1 MQPPGPVELTPV
13 HLRRPS
19 PRVLRRRLQRT
30 IRTFGPRLGPLVAQ
44 SVIGREVTTPE
55 IARQVRRSF
64 AQLGA
69 TYVKLGQLV
78 ASAPGVF
85 GPEVSSEF
93 RTLLDSAHVVSL
105 SRVEEVIRK
114 DLGRPV
120 EEVFA
125 SFDPTP
131 IGCASIAVVH
141 RATLRDGRDVAV
153 KVTRPGIRRKIA
165 ADLAIMG
172 TILPR
177 LATRLSGGDASLVAP
192 LLSGLREQLSEE
204 LDLRNEARTMDHFRA
219 LIAEVGLDGVMIP
232 EVIAEASGERVLTME
247 LLDGVP
253 IDDLEAVE
261 ALGLDPT
268 PLLSTLVRTWFLT
281 TARDGVF
288 HGDVHAGN
296 LLLLRDGRMAILD
309 WGILG
314 RLEPETHEHFRSIIS
329 AALGDEEAWTRV
341 TTRVAEQIG
350 PILTA
355 RMGIAAEDVPLFV
368 RRVVEPL
375 LTAPF
380 GEVQLS
386 TLFLGPDAGEG
397 PGLGF
402 LRRDVP
408 SGDVPAAEL
417 PPVEFDRGMFL
428 LVKQLLYFE
437 RYGKM
442 YLGDVALLDDREFF
456 SKLVS

>member
-1 MQPPGPVELTPV
+1 MQPSGPVELTPV

-19 PRVLRRRLQRT
+19 PPVLRRRLQKT
-30 IRTFGPRLGPLVAQ
+30 LRTFGPRLAPLLAQ
-44 SVIGREVTTPE
+44 RVVGREVPTPA

-69 TYVKLGQLV
+69 TYVKLGQLI

-85 GPEVSSEF
+85 GPEVSTEF
-93 RTLLDSAHVVSL
+93 RALLDSAHTVPL
-105 SRVEEVIRK
+105 QRVQDVIRK
-114 DLGRPV
+114 DLGRPI
-120 EEVFA
+120 EDVFA

-141 RATLRDGRDVAV
+141 RATLCDGREVAV
-153 KVTRPGIRRKIA
+153 KVTRPGIRRKVA

-177 LATRLSGGDASLVAP
+177 LASRLSGGDASLVAP
-192 LLSGLREQLSEE
+192 LLEGLREQLSEE
-204 LDLRNEARTMDHFRA
+204 LDLRNEARTMDHFRG
-219 LIAEVGLDGVMIP
+219 LIDEVGLEGVMIP
-232 EVIAEASGERVLTME
+232 EVISEASGERVLTME

-261 ALGLDPT
+261 ELGLDPT
-268 PLLSTLVRTWFLT
+268 PLLSTLVRMWFLT

-296 LLLLRDGRMAILD
+296 LLLLRDGRMAVLD

-314 RLEPETHEHFRSIIS
+314 RLEPETHEHFRSIIA
-329 AALGDEEAWTRV
+329 AALGDEDAWARV
-341 TTRVAEQIG
+341 TTRVADQIG
-350 PILTA
+350 PMMTA
-355 RMGIAAEDVPLFV
+355 RLGIAPEDVPLFV

-386 TLFLGPDAGEG
+386 TLFLGPGADDG

-402 LRRDVP
+402 LRREAPGDP
-408 SGDVPAAEL
+408 SGAAL
-417 PPVEFDRGMFL
+417 PPIEFDRGMFL
-428 LVKQLLYFE
+428 LIKQLLYFE

-442 YLGDVALLDDREFF
+442 YLGDVALLDDHEFF
-456 SKLVS
+456 SRLVS

>member
-1 MQPPGPVELTPV
+1 M
-13 HLRRPS
+13 RRT
-19 PRVLRRRLQRT
+19 L
-30 IRTFGPRLGPLVAQ
+30 RTFGPRLAPLVAQ
-44 SVIGREVTTPE
+44 RAIGREVPTPV
-55 IARQVRRSF
+55 IAKQVRRSF

-69 TYVKLGQLV
+69 TYVKLGQLI

-85 GPEVSSEF
+85 GPEVSTEF
-93 RTLLDSAHVVSL
+93 RALLDSAHTVSL
-105 SRVEEVIRK
+105 ARVEDVIRK

-120 EEVFA
+120 GEVFE
-125 SFDPTP
+125 SFDPDP

-141 RATLRDGRDVAV
+141 RATLRDGREVAV
-153 KVTRPGIRRKIA
+153 KVTRPGIRRKVA

-177 LATRLSGGDASLVAP
+177 LASRLSGGDADLVEP
-192 LLSGLREQLSEE
+192 LLAGLREQLSEE
-204 LDLRNEARTMDHFRA
+204 LDLRNEARTMEHFRA
-219 LIAEVGLDGVMIP
+219 LIDEVGLTGVMIP

-247 LLDGVP
+247 LLDGVA
-253 IDDLEAVE
+253 IDDLEAIE
-261 ALGLDPT
+261 ELGIDPT
-268 PLLSTLVRTWFLT
+268 PLLSALVRTWFLT

-314 RLEPETHEHFRSIIS
+314 RLEPDTHEHFRSIIS

-350 PILTA
+350 PLLTA
-355 RMGIAAEDVPLFV
+355 RLGIAAEDVPLFV

-375 LTAPF
+375 LTSPF

-386 TLFLGPDAGEG
+386 TLFLGPGFDDG

-402 LRRDVP
+402 LRRDANAAGP
-408 SGDVPAAEL
+408 SAAGAGPA
-417 PPVEFDRGMFL
+417 PTIEFDRGMFL

-442 YLGDVALLDDREFF
+442 YLGNVALLDDREFF
-456 SKLVS
+456 AKLVS